1 VSRLAAL
8 RSIGSSNGSVGCL
21 RQCHGF
27 PRGQLGHGP
36 QGSRSSGARA
46 PQLQTMDHATPRG
59 VAWSLSGILPS
70 ALTPESSCVVSFD
83 IQGTSASRRQDRAA
97 CRGTQVALF
106 FCVRLL
112 FALRFPRTCR
122 GPMRSRPTATVEPQ
136 PTLSVNAVLTYSPL
150 RKKRDQERCQGCG
163 EKVHP
168 HKQGRCTRARHS
180 WTIHHLTAPWSTKS
194 QNSRSLA

>member
-1 VSRLAAL
+1 MSRLAAL

-21 RQCHGF
+21 RQCHGV

-36 QGSRSSGARA
+36 HGSRSSGARA

-122 GPMRSRPTATVEPQ
+122 VRCAVGQRPPLSHNQRSRSTRSLRTRRCAR
-136 PTLSVNAVLTYSPL
+136 NA
-150 RKKRDQERCQGCG
+150 
-163 EKVHP
+163 
-168 HKQGRCTRARHS
+168 
-180 WTIHHLTAPWSTKS
+180 TKS
-194 QNSRSLA
+194 VVTVVVKRCIHISKGDAPEQGIVGPSIT